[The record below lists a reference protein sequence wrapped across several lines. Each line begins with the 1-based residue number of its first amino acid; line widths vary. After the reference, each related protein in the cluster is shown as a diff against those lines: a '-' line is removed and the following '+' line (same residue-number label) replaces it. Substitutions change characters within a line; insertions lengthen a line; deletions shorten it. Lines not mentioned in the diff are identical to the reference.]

1 MSNKVKNINIKNWTY
16 YFFNGIISIENFDE
30 SNNKICT
37 ILDIWQS
44 KKLNICSVNT
54 LCLILKNLNGFF
66 EKINRVSTNER
77 K

>member
-1 MSNKVKNINIKNWTY
+1 MSNKVKNINLKNWTY

-54 LCLILKNLNGFF
+54 LCLIFKNLNGFF

>member
-1 MSNKVKNINIKNWTY
+1 MRV
-16 YFFNGIISIENFDE
+16 
-30 SNNKICT
+30 NKICT

-54 LCLILKNLNGFF
+54 LCLIFKNLNGFF

>member
-1 MSNKVKNINIKNWTY
+1 MSNKVKNINIENRTY

-44 KKLNICSVNT
+44 KKLKICSVNT
-54 LCLILKNLNGFF
+54 LCLIFTNLNGYF
-66 EKINRVSTNER
+66 EKINRVPTNER